1 KPGFCNDLAAAV
13 RARAFPQWV
22 NRNGLRLEHSGRTW
36 LRELG
41 TRIAQCGMPISWH
54 PGFVCSR
61 CESGRHRIGFHWYA
75 GNTPSAG
82 GHAPGLDVREM
93 AEGFRPVTP
102 ERTLTGISVRVAQR
116 KFRYRRPRV
125 ADLAVEVLVRTTI
138 PPEGIEVPER
148 FATVAAALRERGV
161 FKS

>member
-1 KPGFCNDLAAAV
+1 
-13 RARAFPQWV
+13 
-22 NRNGLRLEHSGRTW
+22 
-36 LRELG
+36 
-41 TRIAQCGMPISWH
+41 
-54 PGFVCSR
+54 
-61 CESGRHRIGFHWYA
+61 
-75 GNTPSAG
+75 
-82 GHAPGLDVREM
+82 M

-161 FKS
+161 FKSEQALEELKLRAARTLGIGVRAPGRPAGRRTANH